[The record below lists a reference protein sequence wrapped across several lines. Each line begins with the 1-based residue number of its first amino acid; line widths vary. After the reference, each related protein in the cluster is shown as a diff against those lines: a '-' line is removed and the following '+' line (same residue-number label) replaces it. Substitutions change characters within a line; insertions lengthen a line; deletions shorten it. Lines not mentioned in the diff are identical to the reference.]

1 MVTYFLLPQIEYNI
15 RPTNLKI
22 VFEEEEKAK
31 SAFINPSLKIY
42 QAKIKGLID
51 DHIDDWDTI
60 KKYTN
65 PFEFIHTSIPGQK
78 YSVSKIKP
86 ISRAFFKLL
95 EIYNTHK
102 IIDTDL
108 PIKTFHLAEGPGG
121 FIEATTFMR
130 ENPRDTYYGMTL
142 IDDKN
147 SNIPGWRKSDFL
159 MKKYPNIHI
168 EYGVDNTGN
177 LYNHRNLLYCK
188 NKYKNSMDIITADG
202 GFDFSVDFNN
212 QEQMALRLILTQVA
226 YAITMQK
233 YNGCFILKMFD
244 TFKEGSINII
254 YLLSCFYDSVIITKP
269 NTSRYANSEKYIVCK
284 HFKFSNTD
292 EISNKF
298 INILKILGSI
308 DFNKY
313 IIKSIINI
321 PIQFY
326 YLNNIREINA
336 ILGQQQID
344 NILATIKIITH
355 KDRKSDKIQHL
366 KLNNIQKCV
375 KWCEKNRINHNKNYQ
390 VVNIFLGERGRNNKI

>member
-1 MVTYFLLPQIEYNI
+1 MVTYFQLPQIEYNI

-22 VFEEEEKAK
+22 EFEEKK
-31 SAFINPSLKIY
+31 TDKYVFINPSLKRY
-42 QAKIKGLID
+42 QEKIKGLID
-51 DHIDDWDTI
+51 NHLNDWDNI

-65 PFEFIHTSIPGQK
+65 PFEFIHTNIPGQK

-95 EIYNTHK
+95 EIYNTHH
-102 IIDTDL
+102 ILESNL

-121 FIEATTFMR
+121 FIEATTFLR
-130 ENPRDTYYGMTL
+130 ENLKDTYYGMTL
-142 IDDKN
+142 IDEKN
-147 SNIPGWRKSDFL
+147 SNIPGWKKSDFL
-159 MKKYPNIHI
+159 MKKYPNINI
-168 EYGVDNTGN
+168 EYGADNTGN

-188 NKYKNSMDIITADG
+188 NKYKNSMNIVTADG

-233 YNGCFILKMFD
+233 YNGSFILKMFD

-254 YLLSCFYDSVIITKP
+254 YLLSCFYESVIITKP
-269 NTSRYANSEKYIVCK
+269 NTSRYANSEKYVVCK
-284 HFKFSNTD
+284 HFKFSNTE
-292 EISNKF
+292 EIATKF
-298 INILKILGSI
+298 INILKILESI

-344 NILATIKIITH
+344 NILSTIRIITH

-390 VVNIFLGERGRNNKI
+390 TTNIFLGERGRNNKM